1 MLFLL
6 TEQRNPVILKRIYH
20 VETFGVGS
28 TLRAGPA
35 GVRRHQNQKESLEI
49 TSLQLVRTC
58 KKLAL
63 DKKAEDVLL
72 LDLRG
77 LSSVTDYFV
86 ICHGTSRRHVQ
97 AVAENVRFG
106 LKNLKVAGEHVEGF
120 AEGRWVVLDYI
131 DAIVHIF
138 DEETRKM
145 YRLEELWGDA
155 ARIE

>member
-1 MLFLL
+1 M
-6 TEQRNPVILKRIYH
+6 
-20 VETFGVGS
+20 
-28 TLRAGPA
+28 
-35 GVRRHQNQKESLEI
+35 
-49 TSLQLVRTC
+49 
-58 KKLAL
+58 
-63 DKKAEDVLL
+63 DKKGEGVVV

-97 AVAENVRFG
+97 AISENIRLG
-106 LKNLKVAGEHVEGF
+106 LKKREIAEAHAEGE

-138 DEETRKM
+138 DEETRDI

-155 ARIE
+155 SRIE

>member
-1 MLFLL
+1 MPKQEEAF
-6 TEQRNPVILKRIYH
+6 EIRP
-20 VETFGVGS
+20 
-28 TLRAGPA
+28 
-35 GVRRHQNQKESLEI
+35 LE
-49 TSLQLVRTC
+49 LVRAC

-63 DKKAEDVLL
+63 DKKGEDVLV

-97 AVAENVRFG
+97 ALAENIRFG
-106 LKNLKVAGEHVEGF
+106 MRNLSVPEAHLEGF

-131 DAIVHIF
+131 DAIVHVF
-138 DEETRKM
+138 DEQMRET
-145 YRLEELWGDA
+145 YQLEELWGDA